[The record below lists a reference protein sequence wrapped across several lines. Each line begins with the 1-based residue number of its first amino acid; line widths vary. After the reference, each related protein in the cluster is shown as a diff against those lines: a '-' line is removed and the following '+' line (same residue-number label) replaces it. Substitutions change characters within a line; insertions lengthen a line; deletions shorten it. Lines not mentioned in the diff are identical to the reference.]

1 MPLFYFTFILLDM
14 MVLTI
19 NYFCYNKTMKIL
31 FVCRGNVARS
41 QMAEE
46 LLNKI
51 ASGVF
56 EITSAGTKLSGPEQP
71 IGELG
76 PVLDNVLAV
85 MNEEGI
91 DMSKNIRN
99 QVTPEMADDA
109 DKIIMIIDDRDPVPD
124 YLMDNPKVIRWD
136 VLDPKG
142 QSLEFTRD
150 VKNQIKNLVEKFAK
164 EHENNKI

>member
-1 MPLFYFTFILLDM
+1 
-14 MVLTI
+14 
-19 NYFCYNKTMKIL
+19 MKIL

-51 ASGVF
+51 APGSF
-56 EITSAGTKLSGPEQP
+56 EVTSAGTKLSGPEQS

-76 PVLDNVLAV
+76 PIMDNVLAV

-91 DMSKNIRN
+91 DISKNIRN
-99 QVTPEMADDA
+99 QVTPEMADNA
-109 DKIIMIIDDRDPVPD
+109 NKIIMIIDDLDPVPD
-124 YLMDNPKVIRWD
+124 YLMDNAKVERWD

-150 VKNQIKNLVEKFAK
+150 VKNQIKNLVESFIKK
-164 EHENNKI
+164 

>member
-1 MPLFYFTFILLDM
+1 
-14 MVLTI
+14 
-19 NYFCYNKTMKIL
+19 MKIL

-51 ASGVF
+51 APGSF
-56 EITSAGTKLSGPEQP
+56 EVVSAGTKLSGPEQP

-76 PVLDNVLAV
+76 PIMDNVLAV

-91 DMSKNIRN
+91 DMSNNIRN
-99 QVTPEMADDA
+99 QVTPEMADNA
-109 DKIIMIIDDRDPVPD
+109 DKIIMIIDDLDPVPD
-124 YLMDNPKVIRWD
+124 YLLNNAKIERWD

-150 VKNQIKNLVEKFAK
+150 VKNQIKDLVESFVKK
-164 EHENNKI
+164 HENYN